1 MKTRRRLLLVGAFA
15 AAGVLGLA
23 APAFGAESGTG
34 EGGEG
39 AGPKGHAEEEC
50 IHILEGGGSIDDC
63 QEAPSP
69 VLPELNEIIWG
80 GVSFLIV
87 FGLLAKFA
95 FPALKQTMAAR
106 EERIRSDLEGAEQ
119 ARTEAEGKRAE
130 YQQQLADARAEAG
143 RIIEE
148 ARVAADQVR
157 RDLIA
162 KAEQEANEVRGRAQ
176 EDIRLARER
185 AMADLQRRAGEISI
199 ELAEKIVER
208 NLDRDTQMAL
218 VESYID
224 QVGSN

>member
-1 MKTRRRLLLVGAFA
+1 MKTRRRLLLAGALV

-23 APAFGAESGTG
+23 VPAFAADG
-34 EGGEG
+34 EGE

-50 IHILEGGGSIDDC
+50 IALLEEGGSIDDC
-63 QEAPSP
+63 QEPPSA
-69 VLPELNEIIWG
+69 VLPEANEIVWG
-80 GVSFLIV
+80 GISFLIV

-95 FPALKQTMAAR
+95 FPALKQGMATR
-106 EERIRSDLEGAEQ
+106 EEKIRADLEGAEH
-119 ARTEAEGKRAE
+119 ARSEAEGKRSE
-130 YQQQLADARAEAG
+130 YEQQLAEARAEAG

-162 KAEQEANEVRGRAQ
+162 KAEQEANEVRARAQ

-185 AMADLQRRAGEISI
+185 AMADLQRSVGQISI